1 MLNSTGFF
9 FSYSD
14 EDGSCWDWGDIYKGN
29 TKLKSQIVRDKY
41 SITLE
46 KAKTTII
53 DGKIQLP
60 NDREASIEPATGFD
74 DEIGGWVLISKNEV
88 SFILPN
94 NFVFMLKIGLRS

>member
-1 MLNSTGFF
+1 M
-9 FSYSD
+9 
-14 EDGSCWDWGDIYKGN
+14 
-29 TKLKSQIVRDKY
+29 KSQIVRDKY

-74 DEIGGWVLISKNEV
+74 DEIGRWVLISKNEV

-94 NFVFMLKIGLRS
+94 NWSQSLC

>member
-74 DEIGGWVLISKNEV
+74 DEIGRWVLISKNEV

-94 NFVFMLKIGLRS
+94 NWSQSLC